1 VVHLKINTSLPIE
14 LVDITDNVKDEV
26 RKIGISNGLCV
37 VSTRHTTSSIII
49 NENETGLYTDIID
62 LLGKLIPP
70 SAGYQHDRIDNNAD
84 AHLKA
89 VMLGSSETIPIIEGR
104 LELGTWQRIFF
115 VELDGPRKRN
125 VNITI
130 ISQ

>member
-1 VVHLKINTSLPIE
+1 MKINTSLPIE

-26 RKIGISNGLCV
+26 RKIGIKNGLCV
-37 VSTRHTTSSIII
+37 VSTRHTTSTIII
-49 NENETGLYTDIID
+49 NENESGLLTDIID

-70 SAGYQHDRIDNNAD
+70 SAGYKHDRIDNNAD

-104 LELGTWQRIFF
+104 LELGTWQRVFF

>member
-1 VVHLKINTSLPIE
+1 MPVE

-26 RKIGISNGLCV
+26 RKTGIQNGLCV

-49 NENETGLYTDIID
+49 NENESGLRTDIID
-62 LLGKLIPP
+62 LLDKLIPP

-104 LELGTWQRIFF
+104 LELGTWQRVFF

-130 ISQ
+130 ISQK

>member
-1 VVHLKINTSLPIE
+1 LEINTSLPVE

-26 RKIGISNGLCV
+26 RKTGIQNGLCV

-49 NENETGLYTDIID
+49 NENESGLCTDIID
-62 LLGKLIPP
+62 LLDKLIPP

-104 LELGTWQRIFF
+104 LELGTWQRVFF
-115 VELDGPRKRN
+115 VEFDGPRKRN

-130 ISQ
+130 ISQK

>member
-1 VVHLKINTSLPIE
+1 LEINTSLPVE

-26 RKIGISNGLCV
+26 RKTGIQNGLCV

-49 NENETGLYTDIID
+49 NENESGLRTDIID
-62 LLGKLIPP
+62 LLDKLIPP

-104 LELGTWQRIFF
+104 LELGTWQRVFF
-115 VELDGPRKRN
+115 VEFDGPRKRN

-130 ISQ
+130 ISQK

>member
-1 VVHLKINTSLPIE
+1 LEINTSLPVE

-26 RKIGISNGLCV
+26 RKTGIQNGLCV

-49 NENETGLYTDIID
+49 NENESGLRTDIID
-62 LLGKLIPP
+62 LLDKLIPP

-104 LELGTWQRIFF
+104 LELGTWQRVFF

-130 ISQ
+130 ISQK

>member
-1 VVHLKINTSLPIE
+1 MEINTSLPVE

-26 RKIGISNGLCV
+26 RKTGIQNGLCV

-49 NENETGLYTDIID
+49 NENESGLRTDIID
-62 LLGKLIPP
+62 LLDKLIPP

-104 LELGTWQRIFF
+104 LELGTWQRVFF

-130 ISQ
+130 ISQK

>member
-1 VVHLKINTSLPIE
+1 MEINTSLPVE

-26 RKIGISNGLCV
+26 RKTGIQNGLCV

-49 NENETGLYTDIID
+49 NENESGLRTDIID
-62 LLGKLIPP
+62 LLDKLIPP

-104 LELGTWQRIFF
+104 LELGTWQRVFF
-115 VELDGPRKRN
+115 VEFDGPRKRN

-130 ISQ
+130 ISQK

>member
-1 VVHLKINTSLPIE
+1 MEINTSLPVE

-26 RKIGISNGLCV
+26 RKTGIQNGLCV

-49 NENETGLYTDIID
+49 NENESGLRTDIID
-62 LLGKLIPP
+62 LLEKLIPP

-104 LELGTWQRIFF
+104 LELGTWQRVFF

-130 ISQ
+130 IGQ

>member
-1 VVHLKINTSLPIE
+1 LEINTSLPVE

-26 RKIGISNGLCV
+26 RKTGIQNGLCV

-49 NENETGLYTDIID
+49 NENESGLRTDIID
-62 LLGKLIPP
+62 LLDKLIPP
-70 SAGYQHDRIDNNAD
+70 SAGYQHDRIDNNGD

-104 LELGTWQRIFF
+104 LELGTWQRVFF

-130 ISQ
+130 ISQK